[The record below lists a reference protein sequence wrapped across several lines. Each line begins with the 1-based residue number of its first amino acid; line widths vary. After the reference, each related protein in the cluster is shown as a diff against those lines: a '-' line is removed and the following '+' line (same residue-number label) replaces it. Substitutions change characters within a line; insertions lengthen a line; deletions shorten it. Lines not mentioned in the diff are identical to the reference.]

1 MPHLLILGVA
11 SWACR
16 SLGLSRSDVA
26 HRGELYDI
34 DESNKQHQM
43 IWRAGAA
50 FRITP
55 KTQAEIKIKISL
67 ATMSE
72 SLRA

>member
-1 MPHLLILGVA
+1 MPHLELGVA

-16 SLGLSRSDVA
+16 SLGLSRTDVA
-26 HRGELYDI
+26 HRGELYDMN
-34 DESNKQHQM
+34 ESNKQHQM
-43 IWRAGAA
+43 AWRAGAA

-55 KTQAEIKIKISL
+55 KTQAELKIKISQ

-72 SLRA
+72 SLKV